1 MRWTRIWGRAAE
13 ARVAALVLGGA
24 LALGLCGLD
33 LSGCGMP
40 GAPQPPSLNLPDRVT
55 DLSAERSGDRV
66 TLTWTMPKRNT
77 DKLLLKDPIEARVCR
92 RRSVDGGCET
102 AAVQSFAPGAD
113 ATFTETLPPPL
124 AAGAPRVL
132 SYFVELENRKKR
144 SAGLSNGAEVLAG
157 EAPAEVMGLGAQMR
171 RDGVLLA
178 WTPAAGQDDQTQI
191 RLVRRL
197 LTPATKTQ
205 TGKAQSPLTP
215 PPEPLE
221 QSLLVPAGPAG
232 PASSAS
238 PASVDRGTAIDKD
251 IRFGESYEYRAQRVA
266 QVTVESEKLELD
278 GPLSAPVRIDAAQL
292 FPPAAPVGLA
302 AVATAAGDGSPAAI
316 DLSWQPN
323 TEPDLAGYAVYRR
336 DADAAGEAA
345 WQRISPAQPVVGP
358 GFHDDHVQPGQT
370 YAYAVSAIDQEGHES
385 ARSAETEETVPNS

>member
-1 MRWTRIWGRAAE
+1 
-13 ARVAALVLGGA
+13 
-24 LALGLCGLD
+24 
-33 LSGCGMP
+33 MP

-55 DLSAERSGDRV
+55 DLSAERSGGQV

-77 DKLLLKDPIEARVCR
+77 DKLLLKGPIDARICR
-92 RRSVDGGCET
+92 RPSPGSACET
-102 AAVQSFAPGAD
+102 AAVQAFAPGAE

-124 AAGAPRVL
+124 AAGAPRDL
-132 SYFVELENRKKR
+132 SYFVELENRKRR

-157 EAPAEVMGLGAQMR
+157 EAPAPVTGLSAQMR
-171 RDGVLLA
+171 REGVLLA
-178 WTPAAGQDDQTQI
+178 WTPAAGTDEDAQV

-197 LTPATKTQ
+197 LTPPAKSQ
-205 TGKAQSPLTP
+205 RGKGQAPLAP
-215 PPEPLE
+215 PPEPVE
-221 QSLLVPAGPAG
+221 QSLLVPAGP
-232 PASSAS
+232 SS
-238 PASVDRGTAIDKD
+238 PDRGTAIDKD

-266 QVTVESEKLELD
+266 QVTIQDAKLELD

-292 FPPAAPVGLA
+292 FPPAVPAGLA
-302 AVATAAGDGSPAAI
+302 AVATAAGDGNPAAI

-336 DADAAGEAA
+336 DADAATGAA

-358 GFHDDHVQPGQT
+358 GFHDADVQPGHT